1 MAKKLGYEAKEK
13 MVALSGACFWYWNS
27 FYSFLDSC
35 GVSKALQKRYPRDA
49 YNKYQM
55 MRSILGDLEQTGD
68 LELINSIAS
77 AFYRLKTA
85 IDRDSLDE
93 KKAKKLLDEFREVIG
108 NDPIEAEIQKRE
120 KEKAK
125 AAHVQTIASRRAQ
138 SKRLEDINAEF
149 IRLMVANELTPQK
162 RGYKLEDI
170 FFELLHFSE
179 FEHTKPYRT
188 PDGEQIDGHFR
199 YEKFDYL
206 VEAKWTAGLTKQ
218 EDLSIF
224 DGKIRGKAQST
235 RGFFISANGFDES
248 AIGKFSGDAPRI
260 ILMIGEDMALVLG
273 GQVLFVDAMKA
284 KIDAIV
290 RYGNIFFP
298 LRRIAT

>member
-13 MVALSGACFWYWNS
+13 MVALAGACFWYWNS

-35 GVSKALQKRYPRDA
+35 GVPKALQKRYPRDA

-55 MRSILGDLEQTGD
+55 MRCILGDLEQTGN

-93 KKAKKLLDEFREVIG
+93 KKAKKLLDEFRDAIS
-108 NDPIEAEIQKRE
+108 NDPIETEIQKRE
-120 KEKAK
+120 QEKAK
-125 AAHVQTIASRRAQ
+125 AAHQKTITSRRAQ

-149 IRLMVANELTPQK
+149 IRLMTANELTPQK
-162 RGYKLEDI
+162 RGYKLEDL

-206 VEAKWTAGLTKQ
+206 VEAKWTAELTKQ

-235 RGFFISANGFDES
+235 RGFFISANGFDEN

-260 ILMIGEDMALVLG
+260 VLMTGEDMALVLG

-290 RYGNIFFP
+290 RYGNISFS